1 MMITFCL
8 DSHEDWDDGNCMLL
22 FAVRKAYL
30 ESVVLVLYVWGFLC
44 ENAVISILYDVGYF
58 RYKFT
63 RACEIDT
70 LKQSQDKM
78 KQWYNRDTMIREYKP
93 GEKGIVLLCY
103 CLSIVIQYKLNI
115 LVIHVCI

>member
-1 MMITFCL
+1 
-8 DSHEDWDDGNCMLL
+8 MLL
-22 FAVRKAYL
+22 FAVRKAFL
-30 ESVVLVLYVWGFLC
+30 ESVGFSPFELVFGYSMCGGFLC

-58 RYKFT
+58 RYKLT

-93 GEKGIVLLCY
+93 GEKGIVLL
-103 CLSIVIQYKLNI
+103 
-115 LVIHVCI
+115 LVHCHPVQAKYFGHM